1 MEQVLIST
9 RAMSQ
14 LIRLLEEHLSTILHS
29 PKILLAI
36 LLCYGLMEDPGCSSF
51 GNGAMM
57 ELGPFRVNSDGK
69 TLSQNKYVWNNK
81 ANMLFLELPAGT
93 VGFSYSNTTS
103 DYVTGDTKAA
113 EDAYTFMINWL
124 ERFPE
129 YQNRDFFIT
138 GESYAEH
145 YIPQIITGD
154 Y

>member
-1 MEQVLIST
+1 MDGLK
-9 RAMSQ
+9 

-69 TLSQNKYVWNNK
+69 TLSQNRYVWNNK
-81 ANMLFLELPAGT
+81 ANMLFLELPAG

-103 DYVTGDTKAA
+103 DFVTGDTKAA
-113 EDAYTFMINWL
+113 EDAYIYIYDKL
-124 ERFPE
+124 ARKIPGISKQRFL
-129 YQNRDFFIT
+129 
-138 GESYAEH
+138 H
-145 YIPQIITGD
+145 YWRELC
-154 Y
+154 